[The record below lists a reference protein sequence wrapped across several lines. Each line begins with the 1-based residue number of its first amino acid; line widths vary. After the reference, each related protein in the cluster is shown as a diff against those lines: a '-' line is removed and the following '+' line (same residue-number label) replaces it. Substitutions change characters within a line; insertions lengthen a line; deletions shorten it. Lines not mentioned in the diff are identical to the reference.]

1 MSSFWLLIIILDLII
16 FCLRINDIIGVLE
29 RINLID
35 LLYVNISN
43 IDSFM
48 KNFLLL

>member
-1 MSSFWLLIIILDLII
+1 MSSFWLLIIISDSII
-16 FCLRINDIIGVLE
+16 SCLRINDTIGALE
-29 RINLID
+29 RTNLID

-48 KNFLLL
+48 KNFLLS